1 MECLICGRVL
11 PPLTE
16 VLAQTPTGTHCPH
29 CWTRVRRPEAGGLR
43 LVPVVAGKRKSERR
57 APALRRAA

>member
-29 CWTRVRRPEAGGLR
+29 CWTRIRRPEAGGLR
-43 LVPVVAGKRKSERR
+43 LVPSKPRLERR
-57 APALRRAA
+57 PATLKRAA

>member
-1 MECLICGRVL
+1 MECSNCGRVL

-16 VLAQTPTGTHCPH
+16 ILAKSKVGTHCPY
-29 CWTRVRRPEAGGLR
+29 CWTRIRRAAPR
-43 LVPVVAGKRKSERR
+43 LITSKRKTVRR